1 MVGEVRV
8 RRGGPQ
14 ATSWLPVQP
23 VAGGPVFPAVCSKLP
38 HEGACWNR
46 PARLHCSQP
55 ESKPIWAEKSNLF
68 SFSCQKDM
76 HCLVNF
82 SSSSIFFSVSFSF
95 FSSKLFQVCRG
106 RVVFCGGKVPCWRV
120 WCKPGEFGASWKVGG
135 GGLVQ
140 TRLRPSSLTRQGCIV
155 LVQASLRLSCCLPE
169 QSVKLQHHSCH
180 CSYHS

>member
-1 MVGEVRV
+1 MGPRQLPGCLCSQWLVGLSSQLSALSC
-8 RRGGPQ
+8 PMK
-14 ATSWLPVQP
+14 
-23 VAGGPVFPAVCSKLP
+23 GPVGTGLL
-38 HEGACWNR
+38 G
-46 PARLHCSQP
+46 CSQP

-68 SFSCQKDM
+68 SLSCQKDM
-76 HCLVNF
+76 RCLVNF

>member
-1 MVGEVRV
+1 MRV

-76 HCLVNF
+76 RCLVNF

-135 GGLVQ
+135 GGLVGWCKPGSD
-140 TRLRPSSLTRQGCIV
+140 RARSPGRDASSWCKPPSVYLAASPSSL
-155 LVQASLRLSCCLPE
+155 
-169 QSVKLQHHSCH
+169 
-180 CSYHS
+180 

>member
-1 MVGEVRV
+1 MRV

-68 SFSCQKDM
+68 SLSCQKDM
-76 HCLVNF
+76 RCLVNF
-82 SSSSIFFSVSFSF
+82 SSSSIFLVLASSVQSF
-95 FSSKLFQVCRG
+95 FKFVEAEWCSVEVKSHAGVSGASRVSLVQAG
-106 RVVFCGGKVPCWRV
+106 RWVVVG
-120 WCKPGEFGASWKVGG
+120 WCKPGSDRARSPGRDASSWCKPPSVY
-135 GGLVQ
+135 LAAS
-140 TRLRPSSLTRQGCIV
+140 PSSL
-155 LVQASLRLSCCLPE
+155 
-169 QSVKLQHHSCH
+169 
-180 CSYHS
+180 